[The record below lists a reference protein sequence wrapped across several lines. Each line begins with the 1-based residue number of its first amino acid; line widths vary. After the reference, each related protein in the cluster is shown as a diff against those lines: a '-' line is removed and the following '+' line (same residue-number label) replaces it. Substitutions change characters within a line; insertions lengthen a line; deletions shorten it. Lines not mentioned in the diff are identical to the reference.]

1 MMLAMKKQCPFSQKG
16 TCIGCPYEVSTK
28 TTIFHLAAMSKEL
41 LRQYKEAPSLV
52 EKDRLKTIVTEVIA
66 PKLQEVLICVK
77 ENYGEEE
84 FKIMNDIVKEVVK
97 NG

>member
-1 MMLAMKKQCPFSQKG
+1 
-16 TCIGCPYEVSTK
+16 
-28 TTIFHLAAMSKEL
+28 MSKEL

-84 FKIMNDIVKEVVK
+84 FKIMNDIVKEVAK